1 MNKEIL
7 TSDENQ
13 TLEAGS
19 VFSRNLL
26 EKNYSRS
33 IIIFLEGNLG
43 AGKTTFTK
51 GVMRGL
57 GYKELVKSPT
67 YNLVEIHE
75 TESLKV
81 FHFDLYRINDP
92 HELTEIGIEE
102 YLEEVNSISIFEW
115 PENAQAL
122 LPQPDYT
129 IQIKHS
135 ENGLLDERNIRIK
148 Q

>member
-75 TESLKV
+75 TENLKV

-115 PENAQAL
+115 PENPQAL

>member
-75 TESLKV
+75 TENLKV

-115 PENAQAL
+115 PENAQVL